1 MPPAM
6 AAQGTQAADAV
17 GDKVFKGAMW
27 LLGCHAWW
35 LLGMCSSP
43 PAGMRALQGEKHCH
57 YKCSDRLNHAIDV
70 PANLPECSFAVCA
83 HT

>member
-27 LLGCHAWW
+27 LLGCLVAA
-35 LLGMCSSP
+35 GYVFITTRRDACSP
-43 PAGMRALQGEKHCH
+43 R
-57 YKCSDRLNHAIDV
+57 
-70 PANLPECSFAVCA
+70 
-83 HT
+83 